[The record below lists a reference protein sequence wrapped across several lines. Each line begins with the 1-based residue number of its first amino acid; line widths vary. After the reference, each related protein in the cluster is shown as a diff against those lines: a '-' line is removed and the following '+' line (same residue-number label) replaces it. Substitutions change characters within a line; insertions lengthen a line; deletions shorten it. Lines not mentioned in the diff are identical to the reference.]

1 MDQVAL
7 GKRIKAAR
15 ERAGMTQEDLAA
27 AVEYSVDHMS
37 VVERGV
43 KAPKLD
49 KLVTIANVLKV
60 GTDELLQDNLD
71 AATLLHATELSER
84 LKALSPEGQR
94 KVMNVL
100 DTLVDELRYHRCR
113 GLLFC
118 RPLFFST
125 AFDAFP
131 LNLCAIVVLQE
142 RYPFKI
148 ARSDTM
154 KRKNI
159 SADTAL
165 LEVARR
171 HNTTVDEVRKEI
183 RIAMAVAMCSP
194 DPDVQKRW
202 REIPHNDEVL
212 TPEDFIAYAARKCLE
227 RL

>member
-27 AVEYSVDHMS
+27 AVDYSVDHVS

-100 DTLVDELRYHRCR
+100 DTL
-113 GLLFC
+113 
-118 RPLFFST
+118 
-125 AFDAFP
+125 
-131 LNLCAIVVLQE
+131 
-142 RYPFKI
+142 
-148 ARSDTM
+148 
-154 KRKNI
+154 
-159 SADTAL
+159 
-165 LEVARR
+165 RR

-194 DPDVQKRW
+194 DPNVQKRW
-202 REIPHNDEVL
+202 REIPHDGEVL
-212 TPEDFIAYAARKCLE
+212 TLEDFIAYAERKCLE